1 MTTYIAHFNAKHRT
15 IPTEQ
20 NSIFI
25 WQQESGEIDINLLED
40 KIKRESSI
48 HFYSLA
54 GDEYIEVKQ
63 DDIDIFV
70 YKTMPFS
77 G

>member
-1 MTTYIAHFNAKHRT
+1 MTTYIAHFTAKHKV

-25 WQQESGEIDINLLED
+25 WQQESGEVDITLLED
-40 KIKRESSI
+40 KIKRESSV
-48 HFYSLA
+48 HFYGLA
-54 GDEYIEVKQ
+54 TDTYTEVKQ
-63 DDIDIFV
+63 DDIKIVVF
-70 YKTMPFS
+70 KTMPFS

>member
-1 MTTYIAHFNAKHRT
+1 MTTYIAHFNAKHRM
-15 IPTEQ
+15 IPMEQ

-25 WQQESGEIDINLLED
+25 WQQESGDIDINLLED

-48 HFYSLA
+48 HFYSLVA
-54 GDEYIEVKQ
+54 NDPIEVKQ

-70 YKTMPFS
+70 FKTVPFS

>member
-1 MTTYIAHFNAKHRT
+1 MTTYIAHFTAKHNV

-25 WQQESGEIDINLLED
+25 WRQESGEVDIKLLED

-48 HFYSLA
+48 HFYGLA
-54 GDEYIEVKQ
+54 TDDQVEVKQ
-63 DDIDIFV
+63 DDININVF
-70 YKTMPFS
+70 KTMPFS